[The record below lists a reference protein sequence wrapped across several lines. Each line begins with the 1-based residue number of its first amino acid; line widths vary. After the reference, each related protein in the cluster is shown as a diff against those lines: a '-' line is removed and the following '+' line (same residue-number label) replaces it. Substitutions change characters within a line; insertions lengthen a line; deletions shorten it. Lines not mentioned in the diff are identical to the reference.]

1 MNPANSRR
9 STITPE
15 TRVAELL
22 KDHPGLE
29 DLLVG
34 AVPAFAKLRNP
45 VLRKTVAR
53 VATLRQAA
61 VVGKVDLGWLINT
74 LRKQVGDSEEFE
86 SAGETVDPGPR
97 PEWCDPGSPDAT
109 LDIRKMLE
117 SGQQPIG
124 TALAEL
130 KELKAGEVLRVIAP
144 FVPLPLIDK
153 GSERGFDVWWRE
165 TAADRV
171 EVFFRRPAG

>member
-1 MNPANSRR
+1 MKPVSSRR

-15 TRVAELL
+15 TKVAELL
-22 KDHPGLE
+22 KDHPELE
-29 DLLVG
+29 DFLVG
-34 AVPAFAKLRNP
+34 AVLPFAKLRNP

-61 VVGKVDLGWLINT
+61 AVGKVDLGWLINT
-74 LRKQVGDSEEFE
+74 LRRRVGDSEEFE

-97 PEWCDPGSPDAT
+97 PEWCDPENPNAT

-117 SGQQPIG
+117 SGKQPIG

-130 KELKAGEVLRVIAP
+130 RGLKSGEVLRVIAP
-144 FVPLPLIDK
+144 FAPLPLIDK
-153 GSERGFDVWWRE
+153 GSERGFDVWWHE
-165 TAADRV
+165 TASDRT